1 MANLDNMISK
11 IVSDAKG
18 ESDAELT
25 KLEKEYAE
33 KLASNMEKQTQE
45 SQKKIEASM
54 REAAIIKERT
64 VTSAKLKVR
73 DEVLMAKQAVI
84 AKAFD
89 LAKQRLADIN
99 EGEYGKFLKSALDGE
114 NFKDAQLL
122 RVPGKFLNEAKKV
135 MPSMNVEAD
144 DAIKSGFVIISDN
157 YSLNFNFDALVD
169 EARENIEKNVEKLLF
184 DEVN

>member
-73 DEVLMAKQAVI
+73 DDVLMAKQAVI

-114 NFKDAQLL
+114 NFKDAQVL
-122 RVPGKFLNEAKKV
+122 R
-135 MPSMNVEAD
+135 VEAD

>member
-73 DEVLMAKQAVI
+73 DEVLMAKQ
-84 AKAFD
+84 
-89 LAKQRLADIN
+89 RLADIN

-114 NFKDAQLL
+114 NFKDAQVL

>member
-11 IVSDAKG
+11 IVSDAKS

-45 SQKKIEASM
+45 SQKKVEASE
-54 REAAIIKERT
+54 REAAVIKERAI
-64 VTSAKLKVR
+64 TSARLKVR

-89 LAKQRLADIN
+89 LAKQRLADID

-114 NFKDAQLL
+114 NFKDAQVL
-122 RVPGKFLNEAKKV
+122 RVPGKFLDEAKKA
-135 MPSMNVEAD
+135 MPTMNVEAD
-144 DAIKSGFVIISDN
+144 DGIKSGFVVISDN

-169 EARENIEKNVEKLLF
+169 EVREDIEKNVEKLLF
-184 DEVN
+184 DGVN

>member
-1 MANLDNMISK
+1 MANLNNMISK

-54 REAAIIKERT
+54 REAAIIKECT

-73 DEVLMAKQAVI
+73 DEVLITKQAVI

-89 LAKQRLADIN
+89 LVIEIGRASCR
-99 EGEYGKFLKSALDGE
+99 E
-114 NFKDAQLL
+114 
-122 RVPGKFLNEAKKV
+122 RV
-135 MPSMNVEAD
+135 
-144 DAIKSGFVIISDN
+144 
-157 YSLNFNFDALVD
+157 
-169 EARENIEKNVEKLLF
+169 
-184 DEVN
+184 